1 MGKEVL
7 SKEQNKVRE
16 VALKPIIIQIYRR
29 PLKPTLLYSCPD
41 VLLLGR
47 KDSTYYM
54 VTQS

>member
-1 MGKEVL
+1 MCKEVL

-16 VALKPIIIQIYRR
+16 VALKLTIIQIYRR
-29 PLKPTLLYSCPD
+29 PLKPNLLFSCPN

-47 KDSTYYM
+47 KENIYYK